1 MKKEDLLLVIDMQ
14 NVYKKGGKWACLN
27 TEGVADKINKII
39 DSGMQNVIF
48 TRFIANEKNPIG
60 VWANYNKK
68 YQEVNHNQH
77 ANLMVDELK
86 EQIKK
91 YPLYTKEFYSSL
103 TIPEVL
109 QAAKKAKRVVITGVI
124 AECCVLSTVFEL
136 IDQGI
141 YTIYLTDGVSGL
153 DRPKEE
159 ATELILSG
167 LSPLHLQMMTVEE
180 YINEK

>member
-1 MKKEDLLLVIDMQ
+1 M
-14 NVYKKGGKWACLN
+14 
-27 TEGVADKINKII
+27 
-39 DSGMQNVIF
+39 
-48 TRFIANEKNPIG
+48 
-60 VWANYNKK
+60 
-68 YQEVNHNQH
+68 
-77 ANLMVDELK
+77 MVDELK